1 MNTSDKCGG
10 SFVAG
15 FCPGDSTIQVITTTP
30 SSTPD
35 LNSILVLHDKH
46 SAVPR
51 LPLLPPPAVQVLRL
65 LLQQLLKKA
74 SPTSGVVAGVTGPPM
89 AVSTAPA

>member
-10 SFVAG
+10 SFVPG
-15 FCPGDSTIQVITTTP
+15 FCPGDSTIQVIARLLP
-30 SSTPD
+30 TPD
-35 LNSILVLHDKH
+35 LNSILVLRNKY
-46 SAVPR
+46 SAAPR
-51 LPLLPPPAVQVLRL
+51 PPLLRPPVVQVLRL

-74 SPTSGVVAGVTGPPM
+74 YPMSGVVADVTGPPM